1 MKIVLE
7 VRSQVYL
14 QVNNFVTTY
23 YSPFFV
29 RWSSRAWTKGWLL
42 RGVWLLCLL
51 VFVCLTIKVIGSQK
65 SWWAVFVNQSCSIN
79 ILTSKLQLWSVNIF
93 VLSIV
98 KQLGV
103 TPDVR
108 GVTAG
113 PAMMQL
119 NQVSLRKVLQLKMFP
134 GLSYLVVAASP
145 RQGCL
150 LERRRCWGVGCCCG
164 WCCDWCH
171 ETWGGSNILQVSQKH
186 QTEHANE
193 HHISPPYCF
202 CPLPLMY
209 ERRPG
214 DWAWW
219 KWEVDI

>member
-150 LERRRCWGVGCCCG
+150 LERRRCWGG
-164 WCCDWCH
+164 WVLLWVVLWLVPPNVRRFEH
-171 ETWGGSNILQVSQKH
+171 FAGESKNIKQNMLMNTISH
-186 QTEHANE
+186 P
-193 HHISPPYCF
+193 HIASAPC
-202 CPLPLMY
+202 
-209 ERRPG
+209 R
-214 DWAWW
+214 
-219 KWEVDI
+219 

>member
-1 MKIVLE
+1 
-7 VRSQVYL
+7 
-14 QVNNFVTTY
+14 
-23 YSPFFV
+23 
-29 RWSSRAWTKGWLL
+29 
-42 RGVWLLCLL
+42 
-51 VFVCLTIKVIGSQK
+51 
-65 SWWAVFVNQSCSIN
+65 VNQSCSIN
-79 ILTSKLQLWSVNIF
+79 ILTSKLQLQSVNIF

-150 LERRRCWGVGCCCG
+150 LERRRCWGG
-164 WCCDWCH
+164 WVLLWVV
-171 ETWGGSNILQVSQKH
+171 L
-186 QTEHANE
+186 
-193 HHISPPYCF
+193 
-202 CPLPLMY
+202 
-209 ERRPG
+209 
-214 DWAWW
+214 
-219 KWEVDI
+219 